1 MNDYII
7 KLLNSLKSSKTSAIA
22 VIAIAGMILIAANFM
37 FSGKSAQSSSDSA
50 FNETEYIE
58 SLEKRISEM
67 VSEIKG
73 AGASSVVINIVS
85 TTESVYV
92 KENKKSSDS
101 SSDTS
106 KTETE
111 DSVLTM
117 KDSSG
122 NEYALVT
129 KQILP
134 QIGGVTVVCKGGDDP
149 SVKAAVIDA
158 VCTVLN
164 IGSNKVCVI
173 AKAN

>member
-1 MNDYII
+1 MNEYITKI
-7 KLLNSLKSSKTSAIA
+7 INLFKNNKTSAIA
-22 VIAIAGMILIAANFM
+22 VIAMIGLLLITANYIFKKPSQDTTESV
-37 FSGKSAQSSSDSA
+37 FD
-50 FNETEYIE
+50 ETEYIE
-58 SLEKRISEM
+58 SLERRVSNM
-67 VSEIKG
+67 VSDIKG
-73 AGASSVVINIVS
+73 AGSSSVVINIIS

-101 SSDTS
+101 SSDTN

-134 QIGGVTVVCKGGDDP
+134 QIGGVTVVCDGGDDP
-149 SVKAAVIDA
+149 SVKAAVIYA

-164 IGSNKVCVI
+164 IGANKVCVI